1 MCVEIFTV
9 LTSSNSSSFVTLGE
23 LYSKISDE
31 CINVVILIRSQLV
44 GSRKIE
50 ILPGNR
56 VQINFLGV
64 KKTSC
69 QSMDI
74 STRFYGRY

>member
-1 MCVEIFTV
+1 MRVGIFTV

-23 LYSKISDE
+23 LHSKVSNK
-31 CINVVILIRSQLV
+31 CIDVVILIRSQLV

-50 ILPGNR
+50 ILLGNR

-64 KKTSC
+64 KKNISC
-69 QSMDI
+69 MPQFI
-74 STRFYGRY
+74 L